1 MTEAFWVHDFVC
13 NSKKRACIKNTKL
26 SMRGKLRNQNALRM
40 WKAWHNCL
48 LNFSRLWP
56 PSRTLR
62 SIAFHTK
69 KLTYKASVTITI
81 NCNVLDA
88 NQIVI
93 QLYTIKVTFQVLFHS
108 FHLLR
113 KENKSM
119 HLLQNQKQLWQLSF
133 SASREKKFKWPHL
146 KLWKRLDQ
154 GVLALIVGHSRS
166 TSVNNR
172 MHETRGEVAAA
183 SVSFLPQRQ
192 TASVENLKYKNE
204 IHWWRFCHKSA
215 SIAMPNLIFGHS
227 FF

>member
-1 MTEAFWVHDFVC
+1 
-13 NSKKRACIKNTKL
+13 
-26 SMRGKLRNQNALRM
+26 MRGKLRNQNALNV
-40 WKAWHNCL
+40 KSVTQL
-48 LNFSRLWP
+48 PSNFSRLWP

-146 KLWKRLDQ
+146 KL
-154 GVLALIVGHSRS
+154 
-166 TSVNNR
+166 
-172 MHETRGEVAAA
+172 
-183 SVSFLPQRQ
+183 
-192 TASVENLKYKNE
+192 
-204 IHWWRFCHKSA
+204 
-215 SIAMPNLIFGHS
+215 
-227 FF
+227 

>member
-1 MTEAFWVHDFVC
+1 MSRKPLRPLCPLAITLLFQTILLVIHSFIIQKSSPECLTEAFWVHDFVC

-62 SIAFHTK
+62 SIAFHTNWN
-69 KLTYKASVTITI
+69 YVRASVTITI

-154 GVLALIVGHSRS
+154 SVLVLIVGHSIYIS
-166 TSVNNR
+166 
-172 MHETRGEVAAA
+172 
-183 SVSFLPQRQ
+183 
-192 TASVENLKYKNE
+192 
-204 IHWWRFCHKSA
+204 
-215 SIAMPNLIFGHS
+215 
-227 FF
+227 

>member
-1 MTEAFWVHDFVC
+1 
-13 NSKKRACIKNTKL
+13 
-26 SMRGKLRNQNALRM
+26 MRGKLRNQNALNV
-40 WKAWHNCL
+40 KSVTQL
-48 LNFSRLWP
+48 PSNFSRLWP

-154 GVLALIVGHSRS
+154 SVLVLIVGHSRS
-166 TSVNNR
+166 TVSWQQDAWNSW
-172 MHETRGEVAAA
+172 RGCGCLCQ
-183 SVSFLPQRQ
+183 F
-192 TASVENLKYKNE
+192 
-204 IHWWRFCHKSA
+204 SA
-215 SIAMPNLIFGHS
+215 SKTNSLRWKPQIQERNPLVKILSQMSVYCNASIKVATVYNYRCRYIQKYQYLI
-227 FF
+227 